1 MIVENALVRTTV
13 RVMAGK
19 DGEEPFSVGTG
30 FYYKVQHPQSGNA
43 KILILTNKHV
53 IKGADYIRFV
63 HSYADS
69 LEDVDEHNQPVGR
82 IDKTEQ
88 LPIAPFVFD
97 HPDPDIDLCAI
108 DVTCALAPLIN
119 SGKKLRTMILDSSW
133 MLEEKDKSNVR
144 DIEQVLVV
152 GYPRGIWDHHNN
164 MPISRIGNTATHPLA
179 NYQNKADFLIDVA
192 AFQGSS
198 GSPVFSYESPMFR
211 QKDGSFTPGT
221 KVNLIGV
228 IWGVI
233 ESSVEGELKVMEIPS
248 ALKHVP
254 VMNASLS
261 LAIALHAE
269 KIRDL
274 DTLILP
280 TIKN

>member
-19 DGEEPFSVGTG
+19 GGEEPFSVGTG

-108 DVTCALAPLIN
+108 DVTCALASLLN

-280 TIKN
+280 TIEN

>member
-108 DVTCALAPLIN
+108 DVTCALASLLN

>member
-1 MIVENALVRTTV
+1 MSIESALVRSTV

-19 DGEEPFSVGTG
+19 NGQEPFSVGTG
-30 FYYKVQHPQSGNA
+30 FYYKVQSPESGNA

-63 HSYADS
+63 LSYADS
-69 LEDVDEHNQPVGR
+69 LEDLDAHHQPVGR
-82 IDKTEQ
+82 IDKTAQ
-88 LPIAPFVFD
+88 LPIAPYVYN
-97 HPDPDIDLCAI
+97 HPSQDIDLCAVDI
-108 DVTCALAPLIN
+108 TSVVAPLLN
-119 SGKKLRTMILDSSW
+119 SGKKLRIMILDSSW
-133 MLEEKDKSNVR
+133 MVEDKDKSNVR

-164 MPISRIGNTATHPLA
+164 MPISRVGNTATHPFA
-179 NYQNKADFLIDVA
+179 NYQNKQDFLIDVA

-198 GSPVFSYESPMFR
+198 GSPVFSYEAPMFR
-211 QKDGSFTPGT
+211 QPDGSFTPGT

-228 IWGVI
+228 VWGVI
-233 ESSVEGELKVMEIPS
+233 ESSVEGDLKVIEIPS

-269 KIRDL
+269 TIRDL

-280 TIKN
+280 TI

>member
-1 MIVENALVRTTV
+1 MIVENALVRSTV

-30 FYYKVQHPQSGNA
+30 FYYKVQQPRTGNA

-69 LEDVDEHNQPVGR
+69 LEDLDEHYQPVGR

-97 HPDPDIDLCAI
+97 HPDSDIDLCAI
-108 DVTCALAPLIN
+108 DVTCVLTPLLR

-152 GYPRGIWDHHNN
+152 GYPRGIWDNHNN

-179 NYQNKADFLIDVA
+179 NYQDKADFLIDVA

-198 GSPVFSYESPMFR
+198 GSPVFSYEAPMFR
-211 QKDGSFTPGT
+211 QQNGSFTPGT

-228 IWGVI
+228 VWGVI

-254 VMNASLS
+254 IMNASLS
-261 LAIALHAE
+261 LAIALQAE

-274 DTLILP
+274 DTLILS
-280 TIKN
+280 TINN